1 MLPTI
6 HLSHALEGRAT
17 RDSNDNHAWKTPGS
31 EKGCNLDLAQQA
43 VPIQGI
49 FAGAPSAEELQLVQ
63 RLFLL
68 PRSGAPKIVV
78 FCGVNTNDAAE
89 FVSARAA
96 EVLAS
101 QVQQQVCLVDANLRE
116 PSLHRRFDLDEAL
129 ELRGD
134 GSTSPQKEPSR
145 LAAPNLWVLPARA
158 VRESCPGLPAG
169 GVNEQ
174 LLRLRKK
181 FGFVL
186 ICAPALDSAP
196 DGILL
201 GQISDGVVLVIRERI
216 THRDTAIRARRSL
229 DRYAVRL
236 LGVVMN
242 REP

>member
-6 HLSHALEGRAT
+6 HLSHILEGKSDRE
-17 RDSNDNHAWKTPGS
+17 SNDNHAWKAPGP
-31 EKGCNLDLAQQA
+31 EKNCNLDLAQRA

-49 FAGAPSAEELQLVQ
+49 FAAAPSVEELQLLQ
-63 RLFLL
+63 RLFFLS
-68 PRSGAPKIVV
+68 RSGTPNMVV
-78 FCGVNTNDAAE
+78 FCGVDTNDAAE
-89 FVSARAA
+89 FVCARTA

-101 QVQQQVCLVDANLRE
+101 QVQQSVCLVDANLRE
-116 PSLHRRFDLDEAL
+116 PSLHRRYDLDEAIRSNGNGL
-129 ELRGD
+129 
-134 GSTSPQKEPSR
+134 TSAQSEPSR
-145 LAAPNLWVLPARA
+145 TALQNLWVLPALA
-158 VRESCPGLPAG
+158 VRECCPGLPAG
-169 GVNEQ
+169 WVNEQ
-174 LLRLRKK
+174 FLRLRKK

-201 GQISDGVVLVIRERI
+201 GQISDGVVLVVRERI
-216 THRDTAIRARRSL
+216 THRNTAIRARRSL